1 MDDLDMSS
9 TGTRQRLV
17 VGAMTGTSMD
27 GIDVARVQI
36 DGCGLG
42 VEVHLNRHVSVGL
55 GSLSADLRRAAE
67 QEPMSAEEFS
77 RLALGLGELHAKA
90 IDELIEPGEIID
102 LITVH
107 GQTIVHQPP
116 VSWQLIDP
124 APIAKRFGCPVICE
138 LRQADLAAGGQG
150 APITPLADW
159 ILYRHAEHRR
169 VIVNLGGF
177 CNITVLP
184 TAASIDPLE
193 HIEGFDVCACNH
205 VLDGVARKVLDQPFD
220 KDGCGASAGKPNAE
234 LSSQLQGLLADQS
247 ADGRSLG
254 TGDELSDWIE
264 TQSASLSPNDLL
276 ATVVEAMAG
285 TIAGRVNTFN
295 PDEVVLAGGGVMNRT
310 LVARIS
316 FMCNA
321 PVNMSD
327 DLGIPPTAREALAMA
342 VLGVLCADGIPIT
355 LPQITGCSIPAPL
368 AGRWCTPP
376 GTAAPVVGTS
386 GQNR

>member
-27 GIDVARVQI
+27 GIDVASVRI
-36 DGCGLG
+36 IGCGLG
-42 VEVHLNRHVSVGL
+42 VEVQLIQHVSVGL

-67 QEPMSAEEFS
+67 QTPMTAEEFS
-77 RLALGLGELHAKA
+77 RLALGLGKLHAAA
-90 IDELIEPGEIID
+90 IADLIEPGEAID

-116 VSWQLIDP
+116 VSWQLINP
-124 APIAKRFGCPVICE
+124 TPIARRFACPVMYD

-159 ILYRHAEHRR
+159 VLYRHAEHRR

-177 CNITVLP
+177 CNVTVLP

-220 KDGCGASAGKPNAE
+220 TDGRAAGAGKSNAE
-234 LSSQLQGLLADQS
+234 LTLQLQGLLTDQS

-254 TGDELSDWIE
+254 TGDELSSWIE

-276 ATVVEAMAG
+276 ATVVGAIAG
-285 TIAGRVNTFN
+285 TIAGRVNTFE
-295 PDEVVLAGGGVMNRT
+295 PDEVVLAGGGVMNRA
-310 LVARIS
+310 LVMRIKS
-316 FMCNA
+316 ICEA
-321 PVNMSD
+321 PVKMSD
-327 DLGIPPTAREALAMA
+327 ELGIPAAAREALAMA

-368 AGRWCTPP
+368 SGRWCMPP

-386 GQNR
+386 EQNR